1 MDRKSVVKRAF
12 VLLFLVI
19 PILWISELPL
29 SSAEAAEKNK
39 PKVLVVGFD
48 GVDAQLTQRFIDQG
62 LLPNLKKLSEQ
73 GTFRPLATTNPA
85 QSPVAWGSI
94 VTGLNPGKTNLAGF
108 IRRTCDGSVTPCLA
122 TIEDSYQGDLHT
134 RSFAEYSWLNQGS
147 KMLVLG
153 GGALAALVVGFII
166 VFILFGAFKKVRIPL
181 GLVVGVL
188 LGAAVVFFGSG
199 YFHAIPED
207 VPYPFNLHQGEFFW
221 NVLAE
226 NGFKCTGLYVPGA
239 YPCDCEEGAK
249 ILGGL
254 GVPDVAGDT
263 GTWYVYTDDEWVIRD
278 QGTRTG
284 GKVIK
289 LVERGG
295 VIRGVL
301 YGPKNFV
308 QERYFEEQ
316 LEKLEG
322 DALRKL
328 EREYRLWRTDDKKKQ
343 TIIDFSVVPD
353 RAAETAKIT
362 VADQTQT
369 ISVGKW
375 SDWFRLTFEISSAVK
390 IPAIVRMRMVR
401 CDDELIRIFVPAIDI
416 SPESR
421 PGFLRISS
429 PQNYADELSQ
439 EVGLYETVGWS
450 CITHGLKDQELSEEV
465 FLEDIEYTMGLR
477 EKLLKSQLD
486 SEDFDTLLAVFYSPD
501 RVQHMMYR
509 LFDPDHPLYDSEDA
523 ERTTTFFDK
532 EIKLKDAVLE
542 SYKQVDRIV
551 GEVVD
556 RIDSGEF
563 GDDATLIVVS
573 DHGFAPYYYGMNL
586 NNFLVEKG
594 YMKLIDRQSKEPVEF
609 GEIRDLGESE
619 YLEMVDWKN
628 TQAYSLGLG
637 KIFLNLEGRE
647 PEGIVKRADYY
658 ALRDRII
665 EDLEAYVDPQN
676 EKPVVKKAFK
686 REEIFSGDFWKE
698 GEAEFTFNRT
708 EKELRKIDGFADIF
722 IGFYRGYR
730 VAWNTT
736 SGGLDEAVIVQN
748 DQKWSGDHVSVMPDD
763 VKGVFFSNRK
773 IEEGGRQ
780 LSVVDIVPTIYALYG
795 IPLPEELD
803 GTAIDL

>member
-1 MDRKSVVKRAF
+1 MDRKPVVRRVF
-12 VLLFLVI
+12 VLSFLVI
-19 PILWISELPL
+19 PFLWISGFPL
-29 SSAEAAEKNK
+29 ASAEAAEKSK
-39 PKVLVVGFD
+39 PKVLLVGFD
-48 GVDAQLTQRFIDQG
+48 GVDSQLTQQFMDEG
-62 LLPNLKKLSEQ
+62 LLPNLKALSQQ

-108 IRRTCDGSVTPCLA
+108 IRRTCDGAVTPCLA

-134 RSFAEYSWLNQGS
+134 RSFSEYSWLNQGN
-147 KMLVLG
+147 KMLLLG
-153 GGALAALVVGFII
+153 GGAVAALVLGFII
-166 VFILFGAFKKVRIPL
+166 VFIVLGAFRRIRIPL
-181 GLVVGVL
+181 GLVVGIVL
-188 LGAAVVFFGSG
+188 AAGVMFFGAG
-199 YFHAIPED
+199 YFDAIPED
-207 VPYPFNLHQGEFFW
+207 VPYPFNLHQGDFFW

-226 NGFKCTGLYVPGA
+226 NGLKCTGLYAPGA
-239 YPCDCEEGAK
+239 YPCDSEDGAK

-254 GVPDVAGDT
+254 GNPDVAGDT

-278 QGTRTG
+278 QDTRTG
-284 GKVIK
+284 GKVVK

-301 YGPKNFV
+301 YGPRNFV
-308 QERYFEEQ
+308 QERYFEKQ
-316 LEKLEG
+316 LEELEG
-322 DALRKL
+322 DALKKL
-328 EREYRLWRTDDKKKQ
+328 ERDYRLWRNDDKKKQ
-343 TIIDFSVVPD
+343 AVVDFSLVSD
-353 RAAETAKIT
+353 RAAGTATIT

-375 SDWFRLTFEISSAVK
+375 SDWFRVTFEISSAVK
-390 IPAIVRMRMVR
+390 VPAIVRMRMVR

-429 PQNYADELSQ
+429 PAEYADQLSQ
-439 EVGLYETVGWS
+439 DVGLYETVGWS
-450 CITHGLKDQELSEEV
+450 CITHGLKDQELSEEI

-486 SEDFDTLLAVFYSPD
+486 TEDFDTLLAVFYSPD

-509 LFDPDHPLYDSEDA
+509 LFDADHPLYDADDA
-523 ERTTTFFDK
+523 ERTTSFFGK

-542 SYKQVDRIV
+542 SYKQVDRVV
-551 GEVVD
+551 GEVVA

-563 GDDATLIVVS
+563 GDDATLMVVS
-573 DHGFAPYYYGMNL
+573 DHGFAPYYHGMNL

-594 YMKLIDRQSKEPVEF
+594 YMKLVENGEPVEF
-609 GEIRDLGESE
+609 ENVRDLRGSD
-619 YLEMVDWKN
+619 YFGLVDWER

-637 KIFLNLEGRE
+637 KIFINLEGRE
-647 PEGIVKRADYY
+647 PDGIVKPADYET
-658 ALRDRII
+658 LRNRII
-665 EDLEAYVDPQN
+665 DDLEAYADPQN
-676 EKPVVKKAFK
+676 GKPVVKKAFK

-736 SGGLDEAVIVQN
+736 AGGLDEAVIVQN

-763 VKGVFFSNRK
+763 VKGIFFSNRK
-773 IEEGGRQ
+773 VEGPDRP
-780 LSVVDIVPTIYALYG
+780 LSVVDIVPTIYKLYG
-795 IPLPEELD
+795 LPLPEELD
-803 GTAIDL
+803 GEAIDL

>member
-12 VLLFLVI
+12 VLSLVA
-19 PILWISELPL
+19 ISLL
-29 SSAEAAEKNK
+29 GISGASSSLAEAAETNK
-39 PKVLVVGFD
+39 PKVIVVGFD
-48 GVDAQLTQRFIDQG
+48 GVDAQLTQQFMDEG
-62 LLPNLKKLSEQ
+62 LLPNLKKLADRGS
-73 GTFRPLATTNPA
+73 FSPLDTTNPA

-108 IRRTCDGSVTPCLA
+108 IRRTCDQIVMPCLA
-122 TIEDSYQGDLHT
+122 TIEDSYQGDPHT
-134 RSFAEYSWLNQGS
+134 RSYSDYSWLNQGN

-153 GGALAALVVGFII
+153 GGALAALVLGFII
-166 VFILFGAFKKVRIPL
+166 VFILLGALKRLRLPL

-188 LGAAVVFFGSG
+188 LAACVVYFGAG
-199 YFHAIPED
+199 YFDEIPED
-207 VPYPFNLHQGEFFW
+207 VPYPFNLHQGDFFW

-226 NGFKCTGLYVPGA
+226 NGIKCTGLYAPGA
-239 YPCDCEEGAK
+239 YPCDCEEGAR

-263 GTWYVYTDDEWVIRD
+263 GTWYIYTDDEWVIRD
-278 QGTRTG
+278 QDTRTG
-284 GKVIK
+284 GKVVK
-289 LVERGG
+289 LLKRGG
-295 VIRGVL
+295 LIRGVL

-308 QERYFEEQ
+308 QEQYFKSQ
-316 LEKLEG
+316 LDQLEG

-328 EREYRLWRTDDKKKQ
+328 EREYRLWRNDNKKKNAVV
-343 TIIDFSVVPD
+343 DFTVEPD
-353 RAAETAKIT
+353 RNAGKAKIT
-362 VADQTQT
+362 VAEQTQT
-369 ISVGKW
+369 ISVGEW
-375 SDWFRLTFEISSAVK
+375 SDWFRVTFEISSAVE
-390 IPAIVRMRMVR
+390 IPAIVRMRMVK

-429 PQNYADELSQ
+429 PEDYADQLSQ

-465 FLEDIEYTMGLR
+465 FLEDIEYTMDLR

-486 SEDFDTLLAVFYSPD
+486 SKDFDTILAVFYSPD

-509 LFDPDHPLYDSEDA
+509 LFDPDHPLHDSADA
-523 ERTTTFFDK
+523 ERMTTFFGK

-551 GEVVD
+551 GDVVG
-556 RIDSGEF
+556 RLDSGEF
-563 GDDATLIVVS
+563 GDDATLMVVS
-573 DHGFAPYYYGMNL
+573 DHGFAPYYFGMNL

-594 YMKLIDRQSKEPVEF
+594 YMKLKDKQSGEPVEF
-609 GEIRDLGESE
+609 GDIRDLRESD
-619 YLEMVDWKN
+619 YLDMVDWEN

-637 KIFLNLEGRE
+637 KVFVNLENRE
-647 PEGIVKRADYY
+647 PEGVVKLSEYES
-658 ALRDRII
+658 LRDRII
-665 EDLEAYVDPQN
+665 KDLESYIDPN
-676 EKPVVKKAFK
+676 NGRPVVKKAFK
-686 REEIFSGDFWKE
+686 REEIFTGDFWKE

-708 EKELRKIDGFADIF
+708 EKETRKTDGFADIF
-722 IGFYRGYR
+722 LGFHRGYR

-736 SGGLDEAVIVQN
+736 AGGLDEAVIVQN

-773 IEEGGRQ
+773 LKDGAGP
-780 LSVVDIVPTIYALYG
+780 LGVVDIVPTIYSLYG
-795 IPLPEELD
+795 ITIPEELD
-803 GTAIDL
+803 GRAVDL